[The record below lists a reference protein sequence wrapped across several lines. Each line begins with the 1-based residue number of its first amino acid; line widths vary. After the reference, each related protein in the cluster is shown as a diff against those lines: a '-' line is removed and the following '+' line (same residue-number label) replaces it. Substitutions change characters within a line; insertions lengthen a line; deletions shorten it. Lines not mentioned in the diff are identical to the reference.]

1 MRLVITEVTQL
12 ERLTHS
18 FSRVVGSDLLLG
30 RQHTNSDRPQQSVH
44 CPVSTPA
51 RWLKKYVRTAR
62 QVQND
67 KGAYA
72 TRRATSRMATP
83 SWRDP
88 EQDGS
93 EEAAQRRPFGG
104 GVKEKGGEYGE
115 ALRGRDEARRRLI
128 GLQRDL
134 LAAKAQRARVGHQAN
149 QRALVREARRQH
161 DQATGR
167 DWVAALAKAK
177 PATEDDL
184 QDLAE
189 RLHAQLRAG
198 LAESDIRLRDGELEP
213 TADMFNKGFL
223 DLFSEMDTV
232 RTSACARLSVMAAKS
247 ARHDPCAMSMW
258 PPSARSGSALR
269 LCPPLL
275 SLSHPTP
282 NSLPTAPVCDAP
294 SLRRTTRDASTS
306 TSLHRC

>member
-1 MRLVITEVTQL
+1 
-12 ERLTHS
+12 
-18 FSRVVGSDLLLG
+18 
-30 RQHTNSDRPQQSVH
+30 
-44 CPVSTPA
+44 
-51 RWLKKYVRTAR
+51 
-62 QVQND
+62 
-67 KGAYA
+67 
-72 TRRATSRMATP
+72 MATP

-167 DWVAALAKAK
+167 DWVATLAKAK

-232 RTSACARLSVMAAKS
+232 RTRACARLCVMAAKS
-247 ARHDPCAMSMW
+247 ARHDPCAMSMR

-282 NSLPTAPVCDAP
+282 NPLPAAPVCDAP